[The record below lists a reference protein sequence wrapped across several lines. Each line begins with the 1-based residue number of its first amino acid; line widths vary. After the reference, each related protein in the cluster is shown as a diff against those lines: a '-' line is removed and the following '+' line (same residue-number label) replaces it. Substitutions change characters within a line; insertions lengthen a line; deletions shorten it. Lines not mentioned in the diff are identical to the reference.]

1 MLTRVIG
8 VVTAASVLTMG
19 FHAFE
24 AGALAG
30 GAGATPAFLAGFRA
44 IFRIVAVIA
53 AGTGV
58 LIAWAARK
66 KEGS

>member
-24 AGALAG
+24 TGPDVTA
-30 GAGATPAFLAGFRA
+30 AFLSGFRA
-44 IFRIVAVIA
+44 IFRIVAVVA
-53 AGTGV
+53 AMTGL
-58 LIAWAARK
+58 LIAWAAHRPK
-66 KEGS
+66 TR